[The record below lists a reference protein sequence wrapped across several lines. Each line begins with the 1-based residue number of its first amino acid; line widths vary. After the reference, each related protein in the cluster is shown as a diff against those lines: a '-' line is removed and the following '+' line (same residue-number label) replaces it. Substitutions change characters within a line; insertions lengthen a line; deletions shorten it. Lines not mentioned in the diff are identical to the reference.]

1 MKKNYILMIT
11 PQIKSTC
18 LTESKNMLLTKSI
31 DRIKDLG
38 EVFTPTELVL
48 EILEQLPIEIW
59 EDR

>member
-1 MKKNYILMIT
+1 MIT